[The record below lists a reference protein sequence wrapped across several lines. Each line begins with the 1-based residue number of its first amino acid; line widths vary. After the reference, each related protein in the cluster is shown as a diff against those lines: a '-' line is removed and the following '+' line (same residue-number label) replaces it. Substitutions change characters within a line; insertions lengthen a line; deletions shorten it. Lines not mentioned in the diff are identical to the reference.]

1 MNLSI
6 CTISLRHHLISIE
19 QIAEWASSH
28 GFQGIELWGVHAKNL
43 EERTDYNGDWLSSFR
58 LSVPMVSD
66 YLPVEGDRTEVAKK
80 AKGLCRLTQRW
91 GARKLRTFAGGQSSA
106 QVSTED
112 RKDWITRL
120 KEMCA
125 IAADHG
131 VSLVVE
137 THPKTLADTQA
148 STLQLVEEIDH
159 PSLKINFD
167 VIHVWES
174 GANPVETFRLLLPVI
189 SHLHLKNITDRE
201 RLQVFAPAN
210 VYAPAGDRSAMVS
223 LFQGAFDFEHFL
235 RTVMLEAAPQWETLD
250 ASLEWFGA
258 NVFSTLEHDSRQLRA
273 LESERHALSGPR
285 ILSGSSPT
293 SRIQVTH

>member
-19 QIAEWASSH
+19 QIAKWASNH

-43 EERTDYNGDWLSSFR
+43 EHRSEYNADWLSSFQ

-66 YLPVEGDRTEVAKK
+66 YLPVEGDHTEMANK
-80 AKGLCRLTQRW
+80 ALGLCRLTQRW
-91 GARKLRTFAGGQSSA
+91 GAKKLRTFAGGKSSS
-106 QVSTED
+106 QVSPEE
-112 RKDWITRL
+112 RKDWVRRL
-120 KEMCA
+120 KAMCT

-137 THPKTLADTQA
+137 THPNTLADTQA

-159 PSLKINFD
+159 SALRINFD

-174 GANPVETFRLLLPVI
+174 GSNPIDAFRLLLPVI
-189 SHLHLKNITDRE
+189 SHLHLKNITSRE
-201 RLQVFAPAN
+201 RLRVFAPAN
-210 VYAPAGDRSAMVS
+210 VYAPAGDRSGMVN
-223 LFQGAFDFEHFL
+223 LFQGACDFEHFL
-235 RTVMLEAAPQWETLD
+235 RFAMLEAAPQWETLD

-258 NVFSTLEHDSRQLRA
+258 NVFSTLEHDLRRLRA
-273 LESERHALSGPR
+273 IESERRVPSPPKIDSGAAPA
-285 ILSGSSPT
+285 
-293 SRIQVTH
+293 SRTQVIH